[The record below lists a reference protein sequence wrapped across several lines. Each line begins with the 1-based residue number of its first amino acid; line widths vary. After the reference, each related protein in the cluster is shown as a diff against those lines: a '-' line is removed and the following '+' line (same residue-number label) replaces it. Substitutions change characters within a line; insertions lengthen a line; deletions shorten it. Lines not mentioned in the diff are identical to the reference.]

1 MQPTLKPPN
10 IYLYGPCLIGGA
22 AAPPPHA
29 RAPSRR
35 QAACVHLW
43 GLMLNKERV
52 RGWERERGGGH
63 TGCDVSVTGS
73 LVGASCEFEGLGGI
87 DVRVTGR
94 GVLVSVVLQR

>member
-1 MQPTLKPPN
+1 VW
-10 IYLYGPCLIGGA
+10 GSV
-22 AAPPPHA
+22 
-29 RAPSRR
+29 RA
-35 QAACVHLW
+35 
-43 GLMLNKERV
+43 KEGV
-52 RGWERERGGGH
+52 RGWWGGRGGGH